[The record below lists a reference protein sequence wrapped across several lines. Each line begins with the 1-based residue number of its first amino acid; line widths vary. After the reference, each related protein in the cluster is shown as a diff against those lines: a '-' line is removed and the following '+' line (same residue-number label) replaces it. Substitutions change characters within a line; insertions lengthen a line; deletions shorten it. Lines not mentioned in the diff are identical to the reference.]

1 MQAAD
6 IPVVV
11 ADEGQARRPRYDA
24 FISYSKSADAT
35 LSAVLQEALQ
45 HFAKPWYRRRALRVF
60 RDATTLSPDAPLP
73 IALESAIRDSGFF
86 ILMASPRSAASRW
99 VQREVEHWLQSH
111 GVKRL
116 MLVLTDGSLNWS
128 DATGDFDPEESVSL
142 PPPLFGAF
150 DAEPLFLDLRNLDT
164 STPALRDDPS
174 VQDAVAT
181 LASVIHG
188 RPKDDVVGE
197 DLVQHRRTL
206 RIAWSAAGLLA
217 VLAVATSLASIWA
230 VQQRDA
236 ALQREREARA
246 GQLAS
251 DASRLLTEQP
261 EALELATLLAIE
273 SIKRAP
279 TGNGQEA
286 LAAAT
291 RLLPGRVAESF
302 GERVAVLEFSPDN
315 RWLARGDAQMG
326 VMAWDLEKAE
336 LSQLS
341 MPAEIQDQLQVRDF
355 AFSRDSKWLAIAP
368 GGPVARVYDLPGGNH
383 EWHFE
388 HDDTVRTVAFDP
400 SAKRLATGAKDG
412 RLRVWELATQTL
424 LYEERVDSEEV
435 RAVQFNHDGSLLGA
449 VSPNGP
455 IRLLATDDWRRIELE
470 PVTPEVGLALDF
482 SPDGTMFAVTRGNR
496 AVIWSLE
503 DGSVI
508 NTVEHSDFTNSVK
521 LAGGPN
527 IWALKF
533 SPDSSLLVTSSR
545 DRTTRFW
552 RPQTGEEVLRLTHR
566 TSVERVVFTADG
578 SQIATAGYGLA
589 QLWSLPEGEEVLRV
603 PTDGGNALDLSEDGS
618 LIAAG
623 GNASSVRVMTTAN
636 AVRSRTIDL
645 ADDAVAVACRSDRPW
660 IATADDRSNVQIWDT
675 TTGEL
680 LADSNTFKPRRL
692 RFTRMGDLII
702 ASLAGLFR
710 LSGDGTLREF
720 PLDSERDIAIHDDYV
735 AARER
740 GGAVLVWPAAGD
752 ADPLRIDA
760 MAQSAIRFNEDGT
773 LLITQRLVE
782 NRATVHVWDARTGRE
797 VWQIEVR
804 SAFGNLL
811 AADAGGNTLAV
822 ATQRELVLYDKQT
835 GTTRELNPDS
845 KIRALVFSK
854 NGARLS
860 ILLDDKLET
869 YDVEDLDAPP
879 VRIRHD
885 SSIRYVAFNKERQRI
900 ATSTRTSVT
909 VWDLDTGERL
919 ANWSTDAGVA
929 QVCFLAGD
937 AAIVTGDAADRA
949 LVQPWQATDHID
961 AACARL
967 TRNLTEAEWATYL
980 PGVPYEQTC
989 PALVPIERERLV
1001 AEMFGPPEAEPGE

>member
-1 MQAAD
+1 
-6 IPVVV
+6 VT
-11 ADEGQARRPRYDA
+11 DEGQARKPRYDA

-35 LSAVLQEALQ
+35 LSAVLQEAL
-45 HFAKPWYRRRALRVF
+45 HRFAKPWYRRRALRVF
-60 RDATTLSPDAPLP
+60 RDATTLSPDTPLP

-86 ILMASPRSAASRW
+86 ILMASPRSAASPW
-99 VQREVEHWLQSH
+99 VQREVEHWLQGH

-116 MLVLTDGSLNWS
+116 ILVLTDGSLNWS
-128 DATGDFDPEESVSL
+128 DTTGDFDPEESTSL

-181 LASVIHG
+181 IASVIRG

-197 DLVQHRRTL
+197 DLAQHRRTL

-217 VLAVATSLASIWA
+217 VLAVATSLASMWA

-279 TGNGQEA
+279 VGNGQEA
-286 LAAAT
+286 LASAT
-291 RLLPGRVAESF
+291 RLLPGRVAESY
-302 GERVAVLEFSPDN
+302 GGMVEVLEFSPDN

-326 VMAWDLEKAE
+326 VMAWDLEKGE

-341 MPAEIQDQLQVRDF
+341 MPAEIQDQLQVRDVE
-355 AFSRDSKWLAIAP
+355 FSRDSKWLAIAP
-368 GGPVARVYDLPGGNH
+368 GGPAARVYDLPDGNH

-388 HDDTVRTVAFDP
+388 HDDTVMTVAFDP
-400 SAKRLATGAKDG
+400 SARRLATGAKDG

-435 RAVQFNHDGSLLGA
+435 RAVQFNHDGSLLGV

-470 PVTPEVGLALDF
+470 AVAPQVGLALDF

-496 AVIWSLE
+496 AVIWSLD
-503 DGSVI
+503 DGSMI
-508 NTVEHSDFTNSVK
+508 NTLEHTDITNSVK
-521 LAGGPN
+521 VAGGPN
-527 IWALKF
+527 IWALEF
-533 SPDSSLLVTSSR
+533 SPDSSLLVTSSL

-552 RPQTGEEVLRLTHR
+552 RPRTGEEVLRFTHR
-566 TSVERVVFTADG
+566 SSVERVAFTANG

-603 PTDGGNALDLSEDGS
+603 PTDGGNALGLSEDGS
-618 LIAAG
+618 LIATG

-636 AVRSRTIDL
+636 AVRSRTIKL

-660 IATADDRSNVQIWDT
+660 IATADYRHNVQIWDT

-680 LADSNTFKPRRL
+680 LADSNTFNPQQL
-692 RFTRMGDLII
+692 QFTRKGDLIV
-702 ASLAGLFR
+702 ASQAGLFR
-710 LSGDGTLREF
+710 LSGDGTLRES
-720 PLDSERDIAIHDDYV
+720 PLGYERDIAIHDDYV

-740 GGAVLVWPAAGD
+740 GGAILVWPAAGN

-760 MAQSAIRFNEDGT
+760 VAQGAIRFNEDGT
-773 LLITQRLVE
+773 LLITQRLVD
-782 NRATVHVWDARTGRE
+782 NQATVHVWDARSGQE

-804 SAFGNLL
+804 SAFGNRL

-822 ATQRELVLYDKQT
+822 ANQSGLVLYDKQT
-835 GTTRELNPDS
+835 GTSRELNLDS
-845 KIRALVFSK
+845 EIRDLVFSK

-860 ILLDDKLET
+860 ILFNEKLQT
-869 YDVEDLDAPP
+869 YDLKDLDAPP

-885 SSIRYVAFNKERQRI
+885 STVRNIAFNKERHRI
-900 ATSTRTSVT
+900 ATATTTSVT

-919 ANWSTDAGVA
+919 ANWSTDGRVT
-929 QVCFLAGD
+929 QVCFLADD
-937 AAIVTGDAADRA
+937 AAIVTGEDADRA
-949 LVQPWQATDHID
+949 VVQTWQTTDHID

-967 TRNLTEAEWATYL
+967 TRNLTEAEWEAYI
-980 PGVPYEQTC
+980 PGLPYEKTC
-989 PALVPIERERLV
+989 PALVPVEREPLV
-1001 AEMFGPPEAEPGE
+1001 AEMFAPPEAKPEE